1 MYNKRPYWV
10 VARMKK
16 STICDTSE
24 ELLIQQRNNGV
35 NLIRPEALLNIF
47 PCGIFWKNTDS
58 VFIGCDRQF
67 ALLAG
72 LCSPKD
78 IIGKTDF
85 DLPWDEAQATEYRR
99 DDNTVVDKGTPK
111 LNIEEKFILADGSE
125 FSVLTNKTPLFSPG
139 GEVMGV
145 FGVLY
150 DTTKNEYSSPSIG
163 GIGISACST
172 ILSPLAEPLY
182 DLISSGRPAIPHQIE
197 NQQNQQ
203 LARLGKEFNSEE
215 VDTLVKKLS
224 QKSRQ
229 LISKRE
235 AECFF
240 YLIRG
245 KSARETGMA
254 LHLSQRTVEFYLD
267 SLRDKLNCRKKSE
280 LIEKFYH
287 LL

>member
-1 MYNKRPYWV
+1 M
-10 VARMKK
+10 
-16 STICDTSE
+16 
-24 ELLIQQRNNGV
+24 

-47 PCGIFWKNTDS
+47 PSGIFWKNTDS

-72 LCSPKD
+72 LRSPKE

-85 DLPWDEAQATEYRR
+85 DLPWGDTQAAVYRK
-99 DDNTVVDKGTPK
+99 DDNAVVYEGEPK
-111 LNIEEKFILADGSE
+111 LNIEEKFILTDGAE
-125 FSVLTNKTPLFSPG
+125 LSVLTNKTPLFSPA
-139 GEVMGV
+139 GEVMGIMGV
-145 FGVLY
+145 FY
-150 DTTKNEYSSPSIG
+150 DKTENEYSLPNDDRKS
-163 GIGISACST
+163 IGISAFST
-172 ILSPLAEPLY
+172 ILSSLAEPLY
-182 DLISSGRPAIPHQIE
+182 ALINVERPAILNQIE
-197 NQQNQQ
+197 NKQNQQ
-203 LARLGKEFNSEE
+203 LTRLGKEFNSEDID
-215 VDTLVKKLS
+215 VLAKKLS
-224 QKSRQ
+224 KKSRQ

-280 LIEKFYH
+280 LIEKFYN